1 MVKQRHSAQARD
13 RSGDRS
19 RVLGVP
25 LDTATANR
33 DRLAR
38 QVGRDFG
45 RDLVFP
51 ELVAAILDELPDAAA
66 VLEVGAAAGAIT
78 CQILPHLS
86 MVTAIDISDG
96 MLQLLM
102 SCDFAGAENLRV
114 MQGVAEDLPLEV
126 TFDAALVTFT
136 PRRGHALAALLPE
149 LAMRVA
155 RRIVFVFPD
164 DRTMDWAYLA
174 RTASTQGFDV
184 RVRMVRGSGDHRGV
198 LVTADVEGWTPT
210 PTQEQDWAVDAREVE
225 VPYPAPRGTAARLVR
240 YFMTVGDRAILVKTD
255 KRGVQRLY
263 GNLRTAAH
271 RLGQGEVTVR
281 IQDDGIQIIR
291 LPRVG
296 DAVD

>member
-1 MVKQRHSAQARD
+1 M
-13 RSGDRS
+13 
-19 RVLGVP
+19 P
-25 LDTATANR
+25 LETATSNR

-45 RDLVFP
+45 RDMVFP
-51 ELVAAILDELPDAAA
+51 ELIAAILEELPDDASI
-66 VLEVGAAAGAIT
+66 LEVGAATGAVT
-78 CQILPHLS
+78 CEILPHLA

-96 MLQLLM
+96 MLQLLL
-102 SCDFAGAENLRV
+102 SCDFARADNLRV

-155 RRIVFVFPD
+155 RRIVFVFTD

-184 RVRMVRGSGDHRGV
+184 RARMVRGSGEHRGV
-198 LVTADVEGWTPT
+198 LVSADVEGWMPT
-210 PTQEQDWAVDAREVE
+210 PTQEEDWAVDAREVE

-255 KRGVQRLY
+255 PRGVQRLY

-281 IQDDGIQIIR
+281 LQDDGIQIIR

-296 DAVD
+296 ESQG

>member
-1 MVKQRHSAQARD
+1 MVKQRHTPQAREHGD
-13 RSGDRS
+13 DRS

-38 QVGRDFG
+38 QVGREFG

-51 ELVAAILDELPDAAA
+51 QLIDAIIEELPESAS

-78 CQILPHLS
+78 REILPRLS

-96 MLQLLM
+96 MLQLLA
-102 SCDFAGAENLRV
+102 SGEFARADNLRV

-136 PRRGHALAALLPE
+136 PRRGHALAGLLPE

-164 DRTMDWAYLA
+164 DRTMDWAYFA
-174 RTASTQGFDV
+174 RTASMQGFAV
-184 RVRMVRGSGDHRGV
+184 RVRMVRGIGEHRGA
-198 LVTADVEGWTPT
+198 LVTAEVEGWTPT
-210 PTQEQDWAVDAREVE
+210 PPKEDDWAVDAREVE

-255 KRGVQRLY
+255 KQGMQRLY

-281 IQDDGIQIIR
+281 IQNDGIQIIR
-291 LPRVG
+291 LPRV
-296 DAVD
+296 ASP

>member
-1 MVKQRHSAQARD
+1 MAKQRHTTQPRERA
-13 RSGDRS
+13 GDRS

-25 LDTATANR
+25 LDTAIANR

-38 QVGRDFG
+38 QVGRDFA
-45 RDLVFP
+45 RELVFP
-51 ELVAAILDELPDAAA
+51 ELVAAILEELPVGAC
-66 VLEVGAAAGAIT
+66 VLEVGAATGAIT
-78 CQILPHLS
+78 REIIGHLS

-96 MLQLLM
+96 MLQLLL
-102 SCDFAGAENLRV
+102 SSDFAKAANLRV

-136 PRRGHALAALLPE
+136 PRRGHTLAALLPE

-155 RRIVFVFPD
+155 RRIVLVFPD

-174 RTASTQGFDV
+174 RTASAQGFDA
-184 RVRMVRGSGDHRGV
+184 RARMVHGSGEHRGA
-198 LVTADVEGWTPT
+198 LVTVDVEGWMPT
-210 PTQEQDWAVDAREVE
+210 PTQEDDWAVDAREVE

-255 KRGVQRLY
+255 PQGIQRLY

-271 RLGQGEVTVR
+271 RLGLGEVTVR
-281 IQDDGIQIIR
+281 IQNDGIQIIR
-291 LPRVG
+291 LPRVT
-296 DAVD
+296 